1 MTANRK
7 YTLIFVRKYR
17 TSFILEKDNVVRMI
31 LFTTIYSL
39 VFINIFRPFNSETWI
54 PGITKFNYF
63 LYSSLMV
70 LIGMFLISL
79 SRVIM
84 NMFTKKFQIGY
95 LEYGLWI
102 LAEVIL
108 LSAIYVFIAYKV
120 GFIDNYISDYS
131 VSITFWEAIFNIYR
145 KAIANTMWMLLIP
158 YVISFL
164 YLSNENLFKKLNSLP
179 DNEKSSVIHFKDE
192 RGEIRFSVASDN
204 VLYVESADNYVI
216 IRYLNNEKVSDFFL
230 RNSLKKLTEEMSDTP
245 MQRCHRSFMIN
256 VEHVSSIKK
265 DNAEYIVEFD
275 TNNIKNI
282 TISKTY
288 QESVVE
294 AFTKFSHQNKLQNKT

>member
-1 MTANRK
+1 
-7 YTLIFVRKYR
+7 
-17 TSFILEKDNVVRMI
+17 
-31 LFTTIYSL
+31 
-39 VFINIFRPFNSETWI
+39 
-54 PGITKFNYF
+54 
-63 LYSSLMV
+63 
-70 LIGMFLISL
+70 
-79 SRVIM
+79 
-84 NMFTKKFQIGY
+84 
-95 LEYGLWI
+95 
-102 LAEVIL
+102 
-108 LSAIYVFIAYKV
+108 
-120 GFIDNYISDYS
+120 
-131 VSITFWEAIFNIYR
+131 
-145 KAIANTMWMLLIP
+145 MWMLLIP

-275 TNNIKNI
+275 TDNIKNI

-288 QESVVE
+288 QESIME
-294 AFTKFSHQNKLQNKT
+294 AFTKFSHKSKPQNIQR